1 MDIGDTDYRIKRAHE
16 FLTKGHQVK
25 LTMVKKGRQ
34 SMDQARAVFS
44 EILTNFTDYSSIETD
59 PKSEGNRISITF
71 KSDGKTKNK
80 QNSEE
85 KNTVIQ
91 PEGEQ
96 KAEVK
101 I

>member
-1 MDIGDTDYRIKRAHE
+1 
-16 FLTKGHQVK
+16 
-25 LTMVKKGRQ
+25 MVRKGRQ
-34 SMDQARAVFS
+34 NKEQAMQVFN
-44 EILTNFTDYSSIETD
+44 EILTNFTDYSSIEAE

-85 KNTVIQ
+85 KNQAIQ

-96 KAEVK
+96 KAEIK